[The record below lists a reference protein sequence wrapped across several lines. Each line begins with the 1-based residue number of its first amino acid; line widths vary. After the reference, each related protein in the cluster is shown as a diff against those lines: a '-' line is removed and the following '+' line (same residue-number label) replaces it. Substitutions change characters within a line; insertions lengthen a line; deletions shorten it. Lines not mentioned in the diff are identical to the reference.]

1 MGSGDGY
8 GGGGGQGQH
17 GPEARLWEID
27 LPAFIE
33 RCLSSS
39 INDLQALPF
48 INDLFKVRCSCCR
61 ADVVT
66 VSCHRKVACG

>member
-1 MGSGDGY
+1 MLREGEGSSGDGY
-8 GGGGGQGQH
+8 GGGGGQGQQ
-17 GPEARLWEID
+17 GPEARLWEVD

-48 INDLFKVRCSCCR
+48 INDLFKVCR
-61 ADVVT
+61 LFVL
-66 VSCHRKVACG
+66 